1 MGMAKRKIIDAHHHL
16 WDLDH
21 GRRYAWLQDL
31 PRGEGVCGDVG
42 PIATSYLA
50 ANLKADTA
58 DYDLVQSVHVEAL
71 PVDPMAEAR
80 WVQQVADTTGLCQAI
95 VGRAELH
102 RPDLEKTLATQKT
115 HRSLRGIRHIVNWH
129 EKPNLTFVDR
139 GDLLVDG
146 AWNAGFKLLK
156 KYDLSFDLQLY
167 PHQMTDAAGLARRNP
182 ETLIVLNHTGM
193 PDDKSEAGLS
203 QWRSGMR
210 ALAANGNVV
219 AKISGLGMLDWK
231 WTTKSIRPFVL
242 ETIDI
247 FGIDRCMFA
256 SNFPVDKLYSSF
268 KTLYG
273 AFEAIVAA
281 FSAEEQAKLFHDNA
295 ARWYRL

>member
-1 MGMAKRKIIDAHHHL
+1 MAKRKIIDAHHHL

-21 GRRYAWLQDL
+21 GRRYAWLQDQ

-71 PVDPMAEAR
+71 PVDPLAEVG
-80 WVQQVADTTGLCQAI
+80 WVQRVADAEGICQAI

-102 RPDLEKTLATQKT
+102 LHDVERVLAAQKPN
-115 HRSLRGIRHIVNWH
+115 RNLRGIRHIVNWH
-129 EKPNLTFVDR
+129 AKPNLTFVDR
-139 GDLLVDG
+139 NDLLTDA
-146 AWNAGFKLLK
+146 AWTAGFKLLK

-167 PHQMTDAAGLARRNP
+167 PHQMGDAAALAKRNP
-182 ETLIVLNHTGM
+182 ETLIILNHTGM
-193 PDDKSEAGLS
+193 PDDKGEAGL
-203 QWRSGMR
+203 QRWRDGMR
-210 ALAANGNVV
+210 ALAANANVV
-219 AKISGLGMLDWK
+219 AKISGLGMLDWT
-231 WTTKSIRPFVL
+231 WTTESIRPFVL

-273 AFEAIVAA
+273 AFETIVAA
-281 FSAEEQAKLFHDNA
+281 FSAEEQAKLFYDNA